1 MRRSAIAGTLSLA
14 LATALAPSA
23 DAGGATFNFEREN
36 YQPGDRVSGRV
47 TFGRGVGPPIRAE
60 DGPFMAYA
68 LKGGRYIDAPKIPAD
83 AIPLGPMTLTR
94 IDSGTWLA
102 RLEFTLPDVPPGSY
116 TITYCNDPCTN
127 SALGELTYGWF
138 RVIPGGEDGA
148 TYLVQERLE
157 KVRRTLRQRARQAMD
172 RAREAEH
179 DARGLQQEVNRLRE
193 TNRRLA
199 QRIASFERAGARAP
213 RPAGFPVVLGWLLVG
228 LTVVFG
234 LVVFRPRRRPVLAPD
249 PPAIERIDEPE
260 REPV

>member
-138 RVIPGGEDGA
+138 RVIPSGEDVG
-148 TYLVQERLE
+148 TYLLRERLE
-157 KVRRTLRQRARQAMD
+157 QSTRSLRHDLRVADRKVASL
-172 RAREAEH
+172 EH
-179 DARGLQQEVNRLRE
+179 ELGLVSDD
-193 TNRRLA
+193 NRRLEMRVA
-199 QRIASFERAGARAP
+199 ALERAR
-213 RPAGFPVVLGWLLVG
+213 RPAARPTPAFPAPIGWALVG
-228 LTVVFG
+228 LTVLFG
-234 LVVFRPRRRPVLAPD
+234 LVAFRPRRRPVLASD
-249 PPAIERIDEPE
+249 PPAIERIEDPE